1 MLLLDGAA
9 AEAVSL
15 LCLLLVLGVAIAR
28 PRGVPEAVAAVPAAL
43 LLLAAGVVGPDD
55 VGDVLREL
63 GGTVAFLA
71 VILVLA
77 HLCEREGLFTYA
89 GRWMADR
96 AHGSPR
102 RLLLLVFL
110 VASVTTAVLSLD
122 ATVVLLT
129 PVVLATA
136 ARVGADAEPHV
147 YATAHLANAAS
158 LLLPVS
164 NLTNLLAFEASG
176 LSFGRFTALMTL
188 PWLVAIG
195 LDYAVI
201 RLRFASRLRRVRPG
215 SGTAGGDG
223 AGADGGAEAAPP
235 RLAITVVL
243 LVLVGFV
250 VCSAL
255 GVEIVWPALAGVVVL
270 LVRRLVAPSGGR
282 DGAVRELAGV
292 LRAANPLFLLFV
304 LALGIVVRGAVD
316 HGLAALA
323 DAVLP
328 DGTSLPTVIGIA
340 VLAAVAAN
348 LVNNLPATLM
358 LVPLTAPL
366 GPVAV
371 LAVLVGVNIGPN
383 LTYVG
388 SLATLLWRRVLV
400 GQGARSGL
408 REFTRLGLMVVP
420 VSLVAC
426 ATVLWAAARV
436 LGV

>member
-1 MLLLDGAA
+1 MPLLDGAA

-15 LCLLLVLGVAIAR
+15 LCLLVVLVVAITR

-43 LLLAAGVVGPDD
+43 LLLAAGIVSPDD
-55 VGDVLREL
+55 VGDVLHEL
-63 GGTVAFLA
+63 SGTVAFLA
-71 VILVLA
+71 AILVLA
-77 HLCEREGLFTYA
+77 HLCEREGLFAYA
-89 GRWMADR
+89 GRWMAER

-102 RLLLLVFL
+102 RLLLVVFL

-164 NLTNLLAFEASG
+164 NLTNLLAFRASG
-176 LSFGRFTALMTL
+176 LSFGRFTALMAA
-188 PWLVAIG
+188 PWLVAIAI
-195 LDYAVI
+195 DHTVI
-201 RLRFASRLRRVRPG
+201 RLRFASRLRAVSPSAGGPG
-215 SGTAGGDG
+215 SDDD
-223 AGADGGAEAAPP
+223 ADAAPP
-235 RLAITVVL
+235 RLAIAVVL
-243 LVLVGFV
+243 LVLLGFV

-255 GVEIVWPALAGVVVL
+255 GVDIVWPALAGVVVL
-270 LVRRLVAPSGGR
+270 LVSRLVTPSGAGT
-282 DGAVRELAGV
+282 GAARELVGA
-292 LRAANPLFLLFV
+292 LRAANPLFLVFV

-316 HGLAALA
+316 HGLASLA
-323 DAVLP
+323 DGVLP
-328 DGTSLPTVIGIA
+328 HGTGLPAVIGIA
-340 VLAAVAAN
+340 VLAALAAN

-371 LAVLVGVNIGPN
+371 LAVLIGVDIGPN

-400 GQGARSGL
+400 GQGARSEL

-426 ATVLWAAARV
+426 ATALWGAAQV

>member
-1 MLLLDGAA
+1 MLLLGGAA
-9 AEAVSL
+9 AGAVSL

-43 LLLAAGVVGPDD
+43 LLLATGVVNPDD
-55 VGDVLREL
+55 VGDVLHEL

-136 ARVGADAEPHV
+136 ARVGADA
-147 YATAHLANAAS
+147 
-158 LLLPVS
+158 
-164 NLTNLLAFEASG
+164 
-176 LSFGRFTALMTL
+176 
-188 PWLVAIG
+188 
-195 LDYAVI
+195 
-201 RLRFASRLRRVRPG
+201 
-215 SGTAGGDG
+215 G
-223 AGADGGAEAAPP
+223 AP
-235 RLAITVVL
+235 RLALAVVL

-255 GVEIVWPALAGVVVL
+255 GIEIVWPTLAGVVVL
-270 LVRRLVAPSGGR
+270 LVRRLVAPSGDR
-282 DGAVRELAGV
+282 DGTIRELAGV

-304 LALGIVVRGAVD
+304 LALGVVVRGAVD
-316 HGLAALA
+316 HGLATLA
-323 DAVLP
+323 DGILP
-328 DGTSLPTVIGIA
+328 HGTGLPAVIGIA
-340 VLAAVAAN
+340 VLAALAAN
-348 LVNNLPATLM
+348 LINNLPATLM
-358 LVPLTAPL
+358 LVPLTAPM

-371 LAVLVGVNIGPN
+371 LSVLIGVNIGPN

-388 SLATLLWRRVLV
+388 SLATLLWRRILA
-400 GQGARSGL
+400 GQGARSEL

-426 ATVLWAAARV
+426 ATALWGAARV

>member
-1 MLLLDGAA
+1 MDRRGRPGVVARPADGPDLGVKLAGQPGGDVALHGGGGVGGLLVGEGQDLVGVGCLAGGRERVSLRGGDIDDLLDHGA
-9 AEAVSL
+9 V
-15 LCLLLVLGVAIAR
+15 GVAVGGPQLADG
-28 PRGVPEAVAAVPAAL
+28 GV
-43 LLLAAGVVGPDD
+43 
-55 VGDVLREL
+55 
-63 GGTVAFLA
+63 
-71 VILVLA
+71 
-77 HLCEREGLFTYA
+77 
-89 GRWMADR
+89 
-96 AHGSPR
+96 
-102 RLLLLVFL
+102 
-110 VASVTTAVLSLD
+110 
-122 ATVVLLT
+122 
-129 PVVLATA
+129 
-136 ARVGADAEPHV
+136 
-147 YATAHLANAAS
+147 
-158 LLLPVS
+158 
-164 NLTNLLAFEASG
+164 
-176 LSFGRFTALMTL
+176 
-188 PWLVAIG
+188 
-195 LDYAVI
+195 
-201 RLRFASRLRRVRPG
+201 
-215 SGTAGGDG
+215 
-223 AGADGGAEAAPP
+223 DGGAEAAPP